1 VVSGVTRKC
10 LNSLII
16 LGAWTIWIHQN
27 KCVFDGLSPCLTYIL
42 AWADEERSRWEATR
56 AKGLCSLTAFA
67 AAP

>member
-1 VVSGVTRKC
+1 VVSCVTRKD

-16 LGAWTIWIHQN
+16 LGAWTIWIHRN

-42 AWADEERSRWEATR
+42 AWVDEERSRWEAAG
-56 AKGLCSLTAFA
+56 AKGLCSLAASA